1 MARVHHRRANKDY
14 PNAGIKKGEMYY
26 YAKIKTG
33 PYSSHTIRQKEPI
46 RASQLTSSDY
56 LARLFELQDQI
67 GNIQEPEDAREI
79 AEALRELGEEQREK
93 FDNMPEGFQQGD
105 TGQMIE
111 ERAEICESAADEMET
126 LIDGWDEDTAKQE
139 VLDEADE
146 EDGELDEGQIED
158 RIAEKKSEVVEA
170 IRDLMPG

>member
-14 PNAGIKKGEMYY
+14 PEAGIQKGEMYY

-33 PYSSHTIRQKEPI
+33 PYSSRTIRQKAPI
-46 RASQLTSSDY
+46 KPSQLTSSEY
-56 LARLFELQDQI
+56 LSRLYELQEQMNGLDDL
-67 GNIQEPEDAREI
+67 EAAREI
-79 AEALRELGEEQREK
+79 AESLRELGEEQREK
-93 FDNMPEGFQQGD
+93 FDNMPEGLQQGD
-105 TGQMIE
+105 TGQMLE
-111 ERAEICESAADEMET
+111 ERAEACESAADEIET

-158 RIAEKKSEVVEA
+158 RIAEKRQEVIEA
-170 IRDLMPG
+170 IQEQMPG